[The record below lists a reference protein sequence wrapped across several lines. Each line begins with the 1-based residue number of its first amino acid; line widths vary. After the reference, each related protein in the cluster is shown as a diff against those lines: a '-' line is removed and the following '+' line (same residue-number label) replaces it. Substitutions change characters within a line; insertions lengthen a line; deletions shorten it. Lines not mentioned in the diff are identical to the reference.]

1 MSLRRPARLFAA
13 AALVLAA
20 PALTS
25 CGFDYATDRVYTPGA
40 GTNVRDNTVDV
51 LGAVVVS
58 AEAGAGTLIAT
69 FVNNLLDEEA
79 TVTEITGA
87 GDDADLEIEGFT
99 PITIAPNG
107 LINLATEDTPI
118 IISGDYEEG
127 AFLTLDF
134 VFDDG
139 TSAEL
144 QVPTIADCYEYAGLD
159 AAAETPTP
167 AEECEPPAPVEG
179 AH

>member
-1 MSLRRPARLFAA
+1 MPLRRPRRLLVAT
-13 AALVLAA
+13 ALALAA

-25 CGFDYATDRVYTPGA
+25 CGFNYATDRVYTPGA

-58 AEAGAGTLIAT
+58 AESGAGTLVTT

-79 TVTEITGA
+79 TVTEITGV
-87 GDDADLEIEGFT
+87 GDDADVEFEGFS

-107 LINLATEDTPI
+107 LVNLATEDTPI
-118 IISGDYEEG
+118 LVTGDFEDG

-134 VFDDG
+134 VCADG
-139 TSAEL
+139 TSAQLE
-144 QVPTIADCYEYAGLD
+144 VPTVPDCFEYAGLD

-167 AEECEPPAPVEG
+167 AEECLPPAPVEG
-179 AH
+179 EH